1 MRKVILSMREN
12 DKYLTIKKL
21 VETNGNKKRAAMH
34 LGCSERHINRMINGY
49 KDKGKEFFIHGN
61 RGRSPAHTIPDE
73 TKQAVLNLYRTKYFD
88 TNFTHCVELM
98 KMHDNISIS
107 VSLLHSI
114 LEKEYI
120 LSPGATKAKK
130 KRMKKTLKHL
140 KSKTKS
146 VRKQAEI
153 QSSIIAIED
162 AHSRRPRCA
171 YFGEML
177 QMDASEHL
185 WFGDEKTHLHIAI
198 DDATG
203 SIVGGY
209 FDKQE
214 TLKGYYHVFHQV
226 LTNHGVPYQF
236 FTDNRT
242 VFEYKQKNAP
252 SIEEDTYTQFA
263 YACKQLGVEIRTSSV
278 PQAKGRVERLFQ
290 TLQSRLPVELRLAGA
305 DTLSK
310 ANVFLNS
317 YIKEYNAKF
326 ALESH
331 LIKSVFEKQPSPE
344 KINLMLAV
352 ISERKVDNGHCI
364 KFKNTYYKTY
374 NGNGYQVH
382 FRKGTKAMVIE
393 AFDGSKYCCIDEAI
407 YALEAVPSHEKL
419 SKNFDIPP
427 KEDKVIKRSIPAMNH
442 PWRRQEFWKFVKMQ
456 EHHWNDDIPA

>member
-1 MRKVILSMREN
+1 MRKVILSMKEN

-34 LGCSERHINRMINGY
+34 LGCSERHINRMIKGY
-49 KDKGKEFFIHGN
+49 KDKGKAFFIHGN
-61 RGRSPAHTIPDE
+61 RGRSPAHTISDE
-73 TKQAVLNLYRTKYFD
+73 TKQAVLDLYRNKYFD
-88 TNFTHCVELM
+88 TNFTHCAELL
-98 KMHDNISIS
+98 KLHDNISVS

-120 LSPGATKAKK
+120 LSPRATRAKK
-130 KRMKKTLKHL
+130 KRVKKTLKHM
-140 KSKTKS
+140 KSKTSSK
-146 VRKQAEI
+146 RKQSEL
-153 QSSIIAIED
+153 QSNIIAIED

-177 QMDASEHL
+177 QMDASEHV
-185 WFGDEKTHLHIAI
+185 WFGDKKTQLHIAI

-209 FDKQE
+209 FDEQE
-214 TLKGYYHVFHQV
+214 TLSGYYHVFHQV
-226 LTNHGVPYQF
+226 LTEYGVPYQF

-331 LIKSVFEKQPSPE
+331 LIKSVFEKQPSLE
-344 KINLMLAV
+344 KINLILAV

-407 YALEAVPSHEKL
+407 YALDAVPSHEKL
-419 SKNFDIPP
+419 SKNFDIVPID
-427 KEDKVIKRSIPAMNH
+427 DKAIKRRIPAMNH